1 MQYIT
6 KNIFFFFQNSIMNI
20 RSLDE
25 IIPLSQLI
33 FLIGKNHL
41 RFKKEKFW
49 KLKNSKYLS
58 WIGERKINLYQA
70 TDHSLSPWYIQNFI
84 KSDLPPTFTFIFT
97 SGISIYI
104 QTAEPTD
111 FQNVSGI
118 SFLESDFT
126 VNETNFATIP
136 ENSLVVLDD
145 FAFRQANN
153 KQAKLNFQKV
163 VNYILR
169 HKKITLV
176 LIIHNLFSNNLS
188 TEILYATHLFLS
200 YSNLG
205 YLIMR
210 WDYF

>member
-1 MQYIT
+1 
-6 KNIFFFFQNSIMNI
+6 
-20 RSLDE
+20 
-25 IIPLSQLI
+25 
-33 FLIGKNHL
+33 
-41 RFKKEKFW
+41 
-49 KLKNSKYLS
+49 
-58 WIGERKINLYQA
+58 
-70 TDHSLSPWYIQNFI
+70 
-84 KSDLPPTFTFIFT
+84 
-97 SGISIYI
+97 
-104 QTAEPTD
+104 
-111 FQNVSGI
+111 
-118 SFLESDFT
+118 

-210 WDYF
+210 